1 MPSAHPR
8 AHLRRFLW
16 KGWFLLTLL
25 VVTMLAGSF
34 ATSKAPSLSLKDIG
48 LDFVAFYRAGVLVS
62 TGHSDQLYD
71 LQATQDFDRDLV
83 WREKIPL
90 GNTVGLFY
98 NPPYFA
104 WLFAPLAA
112 LGYSTALSLWLAFQI
127 ACFIPAAFLVA
138 RIIPSRV
145 MPGTLDERCSVRQW
159 RDWALVPALMVI
171 SLPFIQTILHG
182 QNTFLSLLLAAV
194 VVTAWRAGRG
204 FTAGAVAG
212 MLLYKPQLAAVIIA
226 AVIISLGWRAF
237 MGAVLSSVAFL
248 LVNIVTLPGTLED
261 YLTRLTGNFQWM
273 LANHPYLWQR
283 HVTFRGFWQLIL
295 EHINP
300 AMASLIAGKL
310 AIICAVPLGS
320 WLLIC
325 IWRNRKSANH
335 DRIIAAVIATMPL
348 IMPYYVDYD
357 LLLLSLP
364 AVLLASEIIRRDD
377 MIPLPKR
384 DAWLIRLWIG
394 LYLLMLINPGLTGTL
409 HVNLCV
415 PLLGSI
421 AIMMIARAAKPAVAQ
436 RSAAAHVALSPE
448 KLPLIAAA

>member
-1 MPSAHPR
+1 MSSAQPR
-8 AHLRRFLW
+8 ALLRKRLW
-16 KGWFLLTLL
+16 KGWFLVALV
-25 VVTMLAGSF
+25 VVTMMVGSF
-34 ATSKAPSLSLKDIG
+34 ASSKKQSLSLKDIG

-62 TGHSDQLYD
+62 SGQSDQLYD

-83 WREKIPL
+83 AREKIPL

-104 WLFAPLAA
+104 WLFAPLVP
-112 LGYSTALSLWLAFQI
+112 LGYSSALGLWLAFQI
-127 ACFIPAAFLVA
+127 ACFIPAAFFIA

-145 MPGTLDERCSVRQW
+145 MPGTLDERSSVRQW
-159 RDWALVPALMVI
+159 RDWALVPALLVI

-194 VVTAWRAGRG
+194 VVTAWRARRG
-204 FTAGAVAG
+204 FTAGAAAG
-212 MLLYKPQLAAVIIA
+212 MLLYKPQLAAVILA
-226 AVIISLGWRAF
+226 TVVLSLGWRAL
-237 MGAVLSSVAFL
+237 MGAILSSVAFL

-261 YLTRLTGNFQWM
+261 YITHLTGNFQWM

-283 HVTFRGFWQLIL
+283 HVTLRGFWQVIF
-295 EHINP
+295 EQINP
-300 AMASLIAGKL
+300 AWASFIAAKL
-310 AIICAVPLGS
+310 AIVCAVPLGA
-320 WLLIC
+320 WLVIC
-325 IWRNRKSANH
+325 IWRNRKSSNH
-335 DRIIAAVIATMPL
+335 DRIIAAVITAMPL

-364 AVLLASEIIRRDD
+364 AVLVASEFMQRDD
-377 MIPLPKR
+377 TVAMPR
-384 DAWLIRLWIG
+384 SDAWLIRLWIG

-421 AIMMIARAAKPAVAQ
+421 AMLMIARAARPVVAY
-436 RSAAAHVALSPE
+436 RAAAPHLTTSPE